1 MLNGGAVF
9 ATIAAVLA
17 SAGDLLL
24 LAVANAVTPA
34 LAAGGASR
42 APALVCGYYLGVLA
56 IPCYAVGYWS
66 VGRRLP
72 PRHGH
77 TVAALG
83 ACGAVLGAT
92 IHGVTGAA
100 IATVALE
107 PASAA
112 TADGVDVLRP
122 FMAYLAPLWAI
133 VALATIAGSVAFAIP
148 VMRGESSYPRWL
160 ALANPVAG
168 IVVISACASFSAV
181 TRALIVP
188 ASPNL
193 AHVIFFGV
201 VASMAGRHSDGTR
214 A

>member
-1 MLNGGAVF
+1 MLNGAAVL

-56 IPCYAVGYWS
+56 IPWYAVGYWS

-72 PRHGH
+72 PRHGRI
-77 TVAALG
+77 VAALG

-92 IHGVTGAA
+92 IHGVTGTA
-100 IATVALE
+100 IAAVQ
-107 PASAA
+107 PVGAA
-112 TADGVDVLRP
+112 TADSGVDVLRP

-181 TRALIVP
+181 PRALIVP

-193 AHVIFFGV
+193 AHVVFFGL

>member
-1 MLNGGAVF
+1 MLNGAAVL

-34 LAAGGASR
+34 LAPGGASR

-56 IPCYAVGYWS
+56 IPWYAVGYWS

-72 PRHGH
+72 PRHGR

-100 IATVALE
+100 LAAVE
-107 PASAA
+107 PVGAA
-112 TADGVDVLRP
+112 TADGGVDLLRP
-122 FMAYLAPLWAI
+122 FTAYLAPLWAI
-133 VALATIAGSVAFAIP
+133 VALATLAGSVAFAIP
-148 VMRGESSYPRWL
+148 VMRGETSYPRWL
-160 ALANPVAG
+160 AFANPVAG
-168 IVVISACASFSAV
+168 IVVISACAGFFGV

-193 AHVIFFGV
+193 AHVVFFGL
-201 VASMAGRHSDGTR
+201 VATMANRHSDGTR